1 MEKGLNLLPP
11 LLLLMLKTLVPNVKQ
26 QISIGQCI
34 TKAAKPRSFLPPVL
48 FGLGVEMDHMFGS
61 RWLIDELFRLGFSMS
76 YNEVN
81 RFRQAVVQSES
92 IEQLLPETFPGS
104 FSQWVA
110 GNVNHNLASIDD
122 CGSFHGMGVMV
133 ISTPTKNSTGC
144 VASQNA
150 IKKIKTVRSKELIA
164 NKGIPIKFYQAGLKS
179 ALSSFVMRP
188 TVELQIPYTLPGK
201 MISDDIWHYIAAF
214 NDLFPSR
221 PSWSGFMQSLSTDR
235 DVCKSEPLFLPLI
248 DLKSTDETCIY
259 STLSFVQDQAKKLN
273 IITPCI
279 TFDQPLWLKAVEIV
293 LSKKMNM
300 VCRLGGFHTIMSFL
314 GSVGKLMSGLGLSEL
329 LETCYGANTVIQMM
343 SGRAVARALRWHML
357 VESAL
362 VTQLL
367 KAIIPK
373 SNKDEDNLPTASEFE
388 DSAARCLKKENTSQ
402 FVKSED
408 ECLQKLIEGT
418 SNIEDAIMCMSFNC
432 LQSGIELYKQYLSNV
447 SRTAK
452 LWLQYL
458 H

>member
-1 MEKGLNLLPP
+1 
-11 LLLLMLKTLVPNVKQ
+11 
-26 QISIGQCI
+26 
-34 TKAAKPRSFLPPVL
+34 
-48 FGLGVEMDHMFGS
+48 
-61 RWLIDELFRLGFSMS
+61 
-76 YNEVN
+76 
-81 RFRQAVVQSES
+81 
-92 IEQLLPETFPGS
+92 
-104 FSQWVA
+104 
-110 GNVNHNLASIDD
+110 
-122 CGSFHGMGVMV
+122 MV
-133 ISTPTKNSTGC
+133 ISTPTKNSTGH

-150 IKKIKTVRSKELIA
+150 IKRIKTVRSKELIA

-201 MISDDIWHYIAAF
+201 MISDDIWHCIAAF
-214 NDLFPSR
+214 DDLSPSR

-314 GSVGKLMSGLGLSEL
+314 GSVGKLMSGSGLSKF
-329 LETCYGANTVIQMM
+329 LETCCGANTVIQMM
-343 SGRAVARALRWHML
+343 SGRAVARALRGHML
-357 VESAL
+357 IESAL
-362 VTQLL
+362 VTKLL
-367 KAIIPK
+367 KVIIPK
-373 SNKDEDNLPTASEFE
+373 SNNDEDNLRTASEFE
-388 DSAARCLKKENTSQ
+388 DSAARCLKKENSSQ
-402 FVKSED
+402 FVKSENID
-408 ECLQKLIEGT
+408 IIHECLQKLIEGT
-418 SNIEDAIMCMSFNC
+418 NNIEDVIMCTSFNC
-432 LQSGIELYKQYLSNV
+432 LQSGIELYKQYLSNA

-458 H
+458 HYISILKLFIRAERTGIWNMHLVATSQMLNLFAAIGHNN